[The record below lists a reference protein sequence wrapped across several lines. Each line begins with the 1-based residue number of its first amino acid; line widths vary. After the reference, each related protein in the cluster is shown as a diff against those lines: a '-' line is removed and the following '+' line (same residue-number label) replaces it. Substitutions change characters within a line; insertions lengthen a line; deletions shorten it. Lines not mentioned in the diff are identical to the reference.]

1 MATKPTEKQQVRAG
15 CYLRISS
22 DPNDKRQGVER
33 QRQDTT
39 ALCEIKEWVPAGFYE
54 DNDRSASNGKDR
66 PEWDRLLADIKAGK
80 INAIAAWDQDR
91 GWRMMHELEELRRF
105 FTKLGREIK
114 LATTGQGEIDLY
126 SPTGVLTAQIKTA
139 VSEHEI
145 AMMKVRQRRAARQRA
160 EQGRPK
166 WKRAFG
172 YVPDTRPKEA
182 DDGTRQVDKQVAKV
196 VEQTYKAVLA
206 GASLNDIARIFN
218 NAGLYGEHWVKPKDA
233 DGNAIKDAKSVLQ
246 QSPWTASTVSLFL
259 RKPRNAG
266 LRDHNDELVYDTEGR
281 PVKGTW
287 PPLVKEGLWRQV
299 QNKLNEPGRAPGR
312 KTVSRHLLTGVLKC
326 GKPGCGGYL
335 SGYKN
340 TNGIGAYRCRFCL
353 GVAVRADDAE
363 PWVYEAVV
371 QRLAKPDAVDLLKAE
386 LHDAAEAEAL
396 RTEEN
401 TLRSRLNEIADERA
415 DGLLTGAQA
424 QRATARI
431 NEKLAAIER
440 RQQDQTRLRVF
451 DGIPLGKPQ
460 VATAIQRLSPD
471 RFRAV
476 VDVLMVVTVMPVGK
490 GRHVFNPE
498 RMHAEPKGDLP

>member
-1 MATKPTEKQQVRAG
+1 V
-15 CYLRISS
+15 
-22 DPNDKRQGVER
+22 
-33 QRQDTT
+33 
-39 ALCEIKEWVPAGFYE
+39 CEIQQWIPAGFYI
-54 DNDRSASNGKDR
+54 DNDKSASNGKER
-66 PEWDRLLADIKAGK
+66 PNWDRLLADIKAGK
-80 INAIAAWDQDR
+80 IDAIAAWDQDR
-91 GWRMMHELEELRRF
+91 GWRMMHELEDLRRF
-105 FTKLGREIK
+105 FTKLGRK
-114 LATTGQGEIDLY
+114 VPLATTGQGEIDLY

-145 AMMKVRQRRAARQRA
+145 AMMKVRMRRAARQKA
-160 EQGRPK
+160 ERGRPQ

-172 YVPDTRPKEA
+172 YVPDTRRNGE
-182 DDGTRQVDKQVAKV
+182 DDGTRQVDKQLKKV
-196 VEQTYKAVLA
+196 VEQAYRAVLA

-218 NAGLYGEHWVKPKDA
+218 KNELYGLNGK
-233 DGNAIKDAKSVLQ
+233 
-246 QSPWTASTVSLFL
+246 PWTASTVSLFL

-266 LRDHNDELVYDTEGR
+266 LRDHNDELVYDRDGK

-287 PPLVKEGLWRQV
+287 PPLVSEALWGQV
-299 QNKLNEPGRAPGR
+299 QHKLNEPGRAPGR
-312 KTVSRHLLTGVLKC
+312 KTVSRHLLTGVLQC

-335 SGYKN
+335 SGYRKK
-340 TNGIGAYRCRFCL
+340 NGIGAYRCRFCL
-353 GVAVRADDAE
+353 GVAVRADDVE
-363 PWVYEAVV
+363 PLMYEIVSG
-371 QRLAKPDAVDLLKAE
+371 RLAKPDAVDLLKAE

-440 RQQDQTRLRVF
+440 KQQDQERLRVF
-451 DGIPLGKPQ
+451 DGIPLGTPK
-460 VATAIQRLSPD
+460 VAAAIARLSPD

-476 VDVLMVVTVMPVGK
+476 VGVLMTVTVMPVGK

-498 RMHAEPKGDLP
+498 RVQVEPKVGS

>member
-1 MATKPTEKQQVRAG
+1 
-15 CYLRISS
+15 
-22 DPNDKRQGVER
+22 
-33 QRQDTT
+33 
-39 ALCEIKEWVPAGFYE
+39 
-54 DNDRSASNGKDR
+54 
-66 PEWDRLLADIKAGK
+66 
-80 INAIAAWDQDR
+80 
-91 GWRMMHELEELRRF
+91 
-105 FTKLGREIK
+105 
-114 LATTGQGEIDLY
+114 
-126 SPTGVLTAQIKTA
+126 
-139 VSEHEI
+139 
-145 AMMKVRQRRAARQRA
+145 
-160 EQGRPK
+160 
-166 WKRAFG
+166 
-172 YVPDTRPKEA
+172 
-182 DDGTRQVDKQVAKV
+182 
-196 VEQTYKAVLA
+196 
-206 GASLNDIARIFN
+206 
-218 NAGLYGEHWVKPKDA
+218 
-233 DGNAIKDAKSVLQ
+233 
-246 QSPWTASTVSLFL
+246 
-259 RKPRNAG
+259 
-266 LRDHNDELVYDTEGR
+266 
-281 PVKGTW
+281 
-287 PPLVKEGLWRQV
+287 V

-476 VDVLMVVTVMPVGK
+476 VDVLMTVTVTPVGK
-490 GRHVFNPE
+490 GRHVFNPK
-498 RMHAEPKGDLP
+498 RMHAEPKP